1 MHRQLPQ
8 FNNTATSCYYYV
20 FIQAIYIYSYKYV
33 SVESVDCLQTLR
45 TYENCTRS
53 VTIPIANYKMK

>member
-1 MHRQLPQ
+1 MHRQLPH

-33 SVESVDCLQTLR
+33 SVDCLQTLR
-45 TYENCTRS
+45 IYENFTINI
-53 VTIPIANYKMK
+53 TIPIANYKTK